1 MSKTLK
7 VTTDNTIQVIDVDFD
22 DFRSIQKAIGGH
34 FETVFTKQVSK
45 FFGGRILLL
54 VDEEGRLKG
63 LPLNPAGS
71 WLYGTPVHGY
81 PIVGDFILACI
92 QGEDFVAPDNL
103 QEIKT
108 QMIEFFHLKEVGH
121 GSNL

>member
-22 DFRSIQKAIGGH
+22 DFRSIQHAVGGWA
-34 FETVFTKQVSK
+34 ESVFTKQISK
-45 FFGGRILLL
+45 FFGGQVLLL
-54 VDEEGRLKG
+54 VDEEGRFKG
-63 LPLNPAGS
+63 LLLNPAGS

-92 QGEDFVAPDNL
+92 RGEDFVAPDNL
-103 QEIKT
+103 EEIKT
-108 QMIEFFHLKEVGH
+108 QMMEFFHLKEADH
-121 GSNL
+121 GSDM